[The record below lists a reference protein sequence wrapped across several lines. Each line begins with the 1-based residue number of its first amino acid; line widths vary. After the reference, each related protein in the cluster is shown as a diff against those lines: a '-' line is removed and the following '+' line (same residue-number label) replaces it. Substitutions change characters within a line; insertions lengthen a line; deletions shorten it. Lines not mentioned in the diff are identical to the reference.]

1 MRNRTLASPRIIL
14 AVALLSAP
22 GALLLA
28 SGHAMA
34 ADEARAAANRDGD
47 AELPIRSIVLYRSGV
62 GYFERQGTVQG
73 DQSASLKFETKQVND
88 ILKSMVLLDLDGGK
102 IGAVTYGSKE
112 PLARR
117 LASFGVDISGAPS
130 IADLFRQ
137 LRGAKVNAVGPD
149 GSVEGTILGVESRP
163 VAPAVTTGA
172 GQPGQPF
179 MDSFVTIVTASGV
192 KAVRIAQISSFTFA
206 DAELNDELTKALGA
220 LAEQRAEN
228 TKAVDVTFNGEA
240 GKVRRVVVAY
250 IHEMPVWKTSYRLVL
265 PDEEKNAKPDPKKK
279 STMTMQGW
287 AIVENTT
294 DQDWKDVRLGLASGR
309 PVSFTMDLYQP
320 LFTTRP
326 DVPVPFLAGVAPRVY
341 ESAANRQDFAVVSGA
356 SMAAAPGR
364 EGAQEMMKDMLVS
377 NLGADARRSESFS
390 SRTAL
395 TGEDFSNYAAQAQ
408 ASAGEAGET
417 FMYTLDAPVTLERQR
432 SAMLPIL
439 TTPVE
444 GQRVSIYNANAF
456 LKHPMRGVKIK
467 NGGMHLM
474 PGPISVYD
482 GAAYAGDAQI
492 PHTSREQERLLSYAV
507 DLDVLGE
514 MDSTGA
520 ETINKIKIVD
530 GLLRFESKYRS
541 TTNYKLT
548 NNDTARGRVVLVE
561 HAKME
566 GWDLIEPKEP
576 AETTENLYR
585 FELPLETTKSA
596 SLKVVQE
603 QARVQQY
610 ALVEY
615 DLAMFLSY
623 AKQGKA
629 SGAVAD
635 AMRKAATINA
645 RIHEQSRKIDE
656 RESRRNEISGE
667 QDRIRNNMN
676 SLDRNSDLYRRYTT
690 KLNEQETQ
698 VEAILS
704 QRDEAQTAKL
714 AAEKELREYLRGLD
728 VE

>member
-1 MRNRTLASPRIIL
+1 MRTRTNRPSRLFFALVLAS
-14 AVALLSAP
+14 AP
-22 GALLLA
+22 AALLLA
-28 SGHAMA
+28 SGRAVA
-34 ADEARAAANRDGD
+34 ADEARAALKQGPD
-47 AELPIRSIVLYRSGV
+47 ADLPIRTIVLYRSGV

-73 DQSASLKFETKQVND
+73 DQRASLKFETRQVND

-112 PLARR
+112 PLDRR

-137 LRGAKVNAVGPD
+137 LRGAKISATGPD
-149 GSVEGTILGVESRP
+149 GVIEGTILGVETRP
-163 VAPAVTTGA
+163 VAPPQTTGG

-179 MDSFVTIVTASGV
+179 MDSFVTIVAPTGV
-192 KAVRIAQISSFTFA
+192 KAVRIAQISSFNFA
-206 DAELNDELTKALGA
+206 DAELNNELAKALA
-220 LAEQRAEN
+220 AIAEQRAEN
-228 TKAVDVTFNGEA
+228 TKAVDVAFNGDA
-240 GKVRRVVVAY
+240 GKARRVVVAY

-265 PDEEKNAKPDPKKK
+265 PDETKGAAPDAKKK
-279 STMTMQGW
+279 STMTLQGW

-294 DQDWKDVRLGLASGR
+294 DQDWKDVRLSLASGR

-341 ESAANRQDFAVVSGA
+341 ESAANLQ
-356 SMAAAPGR
+356 SMAVIPQGGAARESARNELAMRKSKERFADGEAAP
-364 EGAQEMMKDMLVS
+364 AAASDQAWTPL
-377 NLGADARRSESFS
+377 S
-390 SRTAL
+390 SD
-395 TGEDFSNYAAQAQ
+395 DFTSYAAQSQ

-417 FMYTLDAPVTLERQR
+417 FMYTLDVPVTLERQR

-444 GQRVSIYNANAF
+444 GQRVSIYNAAAF
-456 LKHPMRGVKIK
+456 AKHPMRGVKIT
-467 NGGMHLM
+467 NADTHLM

-492 PHTSREQERLLSYAV
+492 PHTSRAQERLLSYAV

-514 MDSTGA
+514 MESAGA

-530 GLLRFESKYRS
+530 GLLHFESKYR
-541 TTNYKLT
+541 TTATYKLT
-548 NNDTARGRVVLVE
+548 NNDAARSRLVLIE
-561 HAKME
+561 HPRSD

-585 FELPLETTKSA
+585 FQLPLDAGKSA

-603 QARVQQY
+603 QGRVQQY
-610 ALVEY
+610 TLIDY
-615 DLAMFLSY
+615 DLNTLLAYS
-623 AKQGKA
+623 KQGKA
-629 SGAVAD
+629 SPAVAD
-635 AMRKAATINA
+635 AMKKAAAINA
-645 RIHEQSRKIDE
+645 RIREQSRRIDDL
-656 RESRRNEISGE
+656 ESRRHEIAGE
-667 QDRIRNNMN
+667 QDRIRSNMN
-676 SLDRNSDLYRRYTT
+676 SLDRNSDLYRRYTS

-698 VEAILS
+698 VEGLLS
-704 QRDEAQTAKL
+704 QRDEAQTARL
-714 AAEKELREYLRGLD
+714 AAEKELRDYLRDLD